1 MVCLIKSKYKNELAE
16 YKRILGSEEAAY
28 YALAAN
34 NGFMLDEDPQGNH
47 SELYDALIASGLSHE
62 DAIQHKVLA
71 YMPQFTD
78 KYGDWVTE
86 GKPEPSIVDLND
98 GKSLYSNESITKIID
113 NKNLDKTLKKVERNN
128 QLFVRN
134 QLIINA
140 LDDSRNRWVQEQL
153 QNYITIGKNPTAADI
168 YGYSLAAQIDWDEKQ
183 ISKIIGEQ
191 QEQIAKV
198 YGLKKVKRDDGSFVY
213 ISSDDSSESK
223 LRVAFV
229 NSITQGQWE
238 DEKGVKH
245 KGMFNE
251 QSASVNAAWNAI
263 YISIEDGDAT
273 TFVHEMVHY
282 YIRTFWNSQP
292 VQDALKEVS
301 GKVTKNKDSQQYS
314 KSLEESLV
322 DEIVSRTPAG
332 QEKANIFFRGI
343 NSILSTLGHPIK
355 ENKVVANNILDTL
368 TAAFSVNQDLS
379 NRAAEVVLYEKYLG
393 TVFDDPITPS
403 SEESSD
409 LEGST
414 FIRIKQTLESRR
426 KSERSRSKAN
436 ANDLL
441 NVEEYLLPIER
452 RDYLNKEDVKDT
464 VTDFLTLAGLDI
476 QRGIRLLLDL
486 KEQGKDAIIN
496 LDPNELMHL
505 KYDIIGYYGNMLG
518 TDIREYVEKTDS
530 LSRDEKNRKKQQ
542 IATISKDITDAKR
555 LFDDIL
561 FQYVDS
567 KLDEYAE
574 ELVAIGDKDIF
585 KANLKLWARNSINN
599 GELMPL
605 EKVLGPAVNS
615 RSPVVRLVEYLVTAQ
630 NRVTYTESLRV
641 GHEIIDR
648 YKKCASLK
656 QKMSKSNF
664 QKIFLDLDDDGNP
677 TGYFARKYNYGKL
690 YRKRDDIV
698 KKLVSKYK
706 LQVDDETGEI
716 SFETKDQYVNYM
728 TDFYTEMDKIAN
740 FRYKKEYYI
749 ARAKMLSPEA
759 LSKEQ
764 QIQREINILVKK
776 SRDKDLD
783 IPLIFNLTSE
793 EQDKLDQLQQEKKNL
808 YSPYIIVKDS
818 SGKIVSFEEKTGSE
832 LRIATEFMQWN
843 KYKAEHFKYKSNWEK
858 FNQVRE
864 HLVNKYGEDSYQVKM
879 LDYKYK
885 TRRIKPEFYEDFEE
899 NDNPRLQELYSR
911 KSFIIDSIIKKKK
924 HGVHPNLRKLNDQ
937 AFAELK
943 KIDQEIADIYRDQDG
958 EGKKSKS
965 KKVWINAY
973 DDNGQIT
980 TEIAYNYF
988 TNAERVNRQTR
999 GISVLEESAYTYTDA
1014 SGYTSPLTVFRF
1026 LTPQDQNM
1034 VEDVLLGEFSEIDPT
1049 SDMLNTEFD
1058 ENENEELQPK
1068 HTEEFVNKN
1077 WEKIQKD
1084 KNLKQFYD
1092 FLLSVMREAYS
1103 NLPNMDPEK
1112 MQYVMPQMRDR
1123 DIKLLFRNR
1132 HILNNMGAS
1141 IADAIS
1147 ITERE
1152 TMYNE
1157 DFSTRP
1163 DGSIIETIPIRW
1175 ITRLKDPSIISTDI
1189 TQSVAMFY
1197 EMSLNYKN
1205 KAEINPMLQAMLFM
1219 TQGGFSEQSKE
1230 SDRSDQA
1237 QRIQNFLQMYV
1248 NGRMRVGV
1256 WGNKN
1261 SPMSKSARVSSRIVD
1276 TVLAKAHAKLMN
1288 HNWRAILKNFVDSF
1302 LTETGEILCGKYI
1315 TVVDALFA
1323 NKEMG
1328 SEIFSQVKSFGRAN
1342 NKSKIAALMQLN
1354 GCSGTIAEL
1363 FGQHNETWLRR
1374 IISKHFSM
1382 GEYTLVDYTFKGHYL
1397 TALYHSIRLV
1407 KNPKTKKLEFM
1418 TKDQAMYHYQNAGL
1432 GIDEGLKQ
1440 WKNAD
1445 KTLWDAY
1452 EVDDKGNA
1460 YVVDEYKDYVYP
1472 YVESL
1477 GRRTNRLVNQ
1487 VAGIIRERSSVINGV
1502 LDTSGSASMR
1512 QSTIGAMVLQ
1522 MRGWMISQ
1530 MWDNLKDGND
1540 FAIYQ
1545 KQWKLMFE
1553 QQRQQQSGY
1562 GSTQM
1567 PGVKQIKPN
1576 QDLNKYT
1583 AKMPKQS
1590 TKDMSFAQRMD
1601 NYFST
1606 GINEDPELHGQYNFE
1621 TGNVETG
1628 QWRGLGRAAFHGL
1641 TDVLKRT
1648 MMAYKSIRGIENS
1661 EAYQRRLTRNERY
1674 KLRRLSTMAATFM
1687 IMCACTYFTTLA
1699 AAKWPDKWYLHLL
1712 SAVNISAI
1720 SERAS
1725 QLPVF
1730 AWTSILDIVNSM
1742 IISKTLIE
1750 DADKIVNALWDL
1762 VELTEDKVFG
1772 VEGLSYKDPVR
1783 GGAYNKMSNI
1793 SRDWLKVMSYTD
1805 FNIDN
1810 VFRSVLP
1817 SGNKASINYYI
1828 HNVSPTK
1835 QAYEAANLF
1844 VPWMLGLVGID
1855 LGEPKNQTPTST
1867 SSSSGRKSSGRTG
1880 GRGGG
1885 RR

>member
-1 MVCLIKSKYKNELAE
+1 MVCLIKSRYKNELAE

-34 NGFMLDEDPQGNH
+34 NGFMLDKDPQGNN
-47 SELYDALIASGLSHE
+47 SVLYDALIASGLSHDE
-62 DAIQHKVLA
+62 AIQHKVLA
-71 YMPQFTD
+71 YMPQFIA

-98 GKSLYSNESITKIID
+98 GKSLYSNESINKIIE

-128 QLFVRN
+128 QLFIRN

-140 LDDSRNRWVQEQL
+140 LAESRDRWVQEQL
-153 QNYITIGKNPTAADI
+153 KNYITLGKNPTAADI
-168 YGYSLAAQIDWDEKQ
+168 YGYTLAAQIDWDEKQ
-183 ISKIIGEQ
+183 LDKIIGEQ
-191 QEQIAKV
+191 QEQLAKV
-198 YGLKKVKRDDGSFVY
+198 YGLKKVKREDGSFVY
-213 ISSDDSSESK
+213 ISSDDSSDSK

-229 NSITQGQWE
+229 NSITQGTWE

-251 QSASVNAAWNAI
+251 KSDSVNAAWNAI

-282 YIRTFWNSQP
+282 YIRTFWESQP

-301 GKVTKNKDSQQYS
+301 NKVAKNENSQEYS
-314 KSLEESLV
+314 KALEEALV
-322 DEIVSRTPAG
+322 NEIVSRTPAS
-332 QEKANIFFRGI
+332 QEKVNIFYKGI
-343 NSILSTLGHPIK
+343 NAILSALGKPIK
-355 ENKVVANNILDTL
+355 QDKVVKNNILDTL
-368 TAAFSVNQDLS
+368 TAAFSVNEDLS
-379 NRAAEVVLYEKYLG
+379 NRVAEVVLYEKYLG
-393 TVFDDPITPS
+393 TVFDDSITPS
-403 SEESSD
+403 SEEQDD
-409 LEGST
+409 LQGST
-414 FIRIKQTLESRR
+414 FMRIKQTLESRR
-426 KSERSRSKAN
+426 KSERARNKKDN
-436 ANDLL
+436 NDLL
-441 NVEEYLLPIER
+441 NIEAALQSIQR
-452 RDYLNKEDVKDT
+452 KNLSNKDDVKSAVD
-464 VTDFLTLAGLDI
+464 DFLLLADLDV
-476 QRGIRLLLDL
+476 QRALRFLINL
-486 KEQGKDAIIN
+486 KEQGRDAIVS
-496 LDPNELMHL
+496 LDPSELMHL
-505 KYDIIGYYGNMLG
+505 KYDVIGYYNNMLG
-518 TDIREYVEKTDS
+518 TDIRNYVENTDS
-530 LSRDEKNRKKQQ
+530 MSNDQKNVKRQQ
-542 IATISKDITDAKR
+542 ISSISRYISDAKR
-555 LFDDIL
+555 LFDDVL
-561 FQYVDS
+561 SQYVDN

-585 KANLKLWARNSINN
+585 KANLKLWVRNSINN

-615 RSPVVRLVEYLVTAQ
+615 RSPIVRLVEYLVTAQ
-630 NRVTYTESLRV
+630 NRMTYTESLKV
-641 GHEIIDR
+641 GHELIDR
-648 YKKCASLK
+648 YKKCSSLL

-690 YRKRDDIV
+690 YRKRDSII
-698 KKLVSKYK
+698 KKLVKKYS
-706 LQVDDETGEI
+706 LPIDENGKVKFPSNELRI
-716 SFETKDQYVNYM
+716 KYY
-728 TDFYTEMDKIAN
+728 TDFYNKMDEIAN

-749 ARAKMLSPEA
+749 QRAKMLSEEA

-764 QIQREINILVKK
+764 SIQQEINILIKK
-776 SRDKDLD
+776 SIDKDLKV
-783 IPLIFNLTSE
+783 PLIFNLTSE
-793 EQDKLDQLQQEKKNL
+793 EQDKLNQLQQEKKNL
-808 YSPYIIVKDS
+808 YSPYIIVKDDNGNIIQFEQKE
-818 SGKIVSFEEKTGSE
+818 GKD
-832 LRIATEFMQWN
+832 LQIAQEFMAWN
-843 KYKAEHFKYKSNWEK
+843 QYKSKHFKYKSNWDK
-858 FNQVRE
+858 FNNVRQ
-864 HLVNKYGEDSYQVKM
+864 HLVDKYGENSYQVKM

-885 TRRIKPEFYEDFEE
+885 TKRIKPEFYEETGE
-899 NDNPRLQELYSR
+899 NNDPKLAELYSR
-911 KSFIIDSIIKKKK
+911 RSSIINSIIKKKR
-924 HGVHPNLRKLNDQ
+924 HGDHPNLRRLNSQ

-943 KIDQEIADIYRDQDG
+943 RIDQEIADIYRSQDG
-958 EGKKSKS
+958 DIPNLKS
-965 KKVWINAY
+965 KKIWINAY
-973 DDNGQIT
+973 DNEGNIT
-980 TEIAYNYF
+980 TQSAYEYF
-988 TNAERVNRQTR
+988 AELERVNRQTR
-999 GISVLEESAYTYTDA
+999 GISTLDESAYTYIDA
-1014 SGYTSPLTVFRF
+1014 SGHTSPLTVFRF
-1026 LTPQDQNM
+1026 ITPQDENM
-1034 VEDVLLGEFSEIDPT
+1034 VEDVLLGEFSEIDST
-1049 SDMLNTEFD
+1049 SDILNTDFD
-1058 ENENEELQPK
+1058 ETENEELQPK
-1068 HTEEFVNKN
+1068 HTEEFINKN
-1077 WEKIQKD
+1077 WEKIQND
-1084 KNLKQFYD
+1084 SNLKYFYD
-1092 FLLSVMREAYS
+1092 FLLQTMREAYA

-1163 DGSIIETIPIRW
+1163 DGSRIETIPIRW
-1175 ITRLKDPSIISTDI
+1175 VTRLKDPSIISTDI

-1197 EMSLNYKN
+1197 EMSLNYRN

-1261 SPMSKSARVSSRIVD
+1261 SPMGKNARIASRVVD

-1315 TVVDALFA
+1315 TVKDALFA

-1328 SEIFSQVKSFGRAN
+1328 FEIFSQAGSFGRAN

-1374 IISKHFSM
+1374 VISKHFSM
-1382 GEYTLVDYTFKGHYL
+1382 GEYSLVDYTFKGHYL

-1407 KNPKTKKLEFM
+1407 KNPKTQKMEFM
-1418 TKDQAMYHYQNAGL
+1418 TKDQAMYHYQAAGL
-1432 GIDEGLKQ
+1432 GINQGLKQ
-1440 WKNAD
+1440 WKTS
-1445 KTLWDAY
+1445 KETLFDAY
-1452 EVDDKGNA
+1452 DVDDKGNA
-1460 YVVDEYKDYVYP
+1460 YVIDEYEDYVYP

-1487 VAGIIRERSSVINGV
+1487 VAGTIRERSSVINGV
-1502 LDTSGSASMR
+1502 LDASGSAAMR

-1545 KQWKLMFE
+1545 KQWKLMME
-1553 QQRQQQSGY
+1553 QQRQQEASY
-1562 GSTQM
+1562 GSFQM
-1567 PGVKQIKPN
+1567 PGTRTTQSN
-1576 QDLNKYT
+1576 QDQNKYT
-1583 AKMPKQS
+1583 AKLPKQS
-1590 TKDMSFAQRMD
+1590 TEGMSLGERID
-1601 NYFST
+1601 NYFNT
-1606 GINEDPELHGQYNFE
+1606 DINEDEEFHGQYNFE
-1621 TGNVETG
+1621 TGSIETG
-1628 QWRGLGRAAFHGL
+1628 QWRGLGRASFHAL
-1641 TDVLKRT
+1641 TDVFKRT
-1648 MMAYKSIRGIENS
+1648 INAYKAIRRIENS
-1661 EAYQRRLTRNERY
+1661 EEYQRRLTRNERY
-1674 KLRRLSTMAATFM
+1674 KLRRLSTMIATFM
-1687 IMCACTYFTTLA
+1687 IVCACTYFTSLA
-1699 AAKWPDKWYLHLL
+1699 AAKWPEKWYLHLL
-1712 SAVNISAI
+1712 SAVNVSVI

-1725 QLPVF
+1725 QLPAF
-1730 AWTSILDIVNSM
+1730 AWASILDIVNSLV
-1742 IISKTLIE
+1742 ISKTLIE
-1750 DADKIVNALWDL
+1750 DADKVVNALLDL

-1772 VEGLSYKDPVR
+1772 VEGLTYADPVK
-1783 GGAYNKMSNI
+1783 GGAYDKMSNI
-1793 SRDWLKVMSYTD
+1793 SRDWLKVASYTD

-1835 QAYEAANLF
+1835 QTYEASRFF
-1844 VPWMLGLVGID
+1844 VPWALGLVGID
-1855 LGEPKNQTPTST
+1855 LGDPEEEKEKHKTTQSKRRN
-1867 SSSSGRKSSGRTG
+1867 SSRDRS
-1880 GRGGG
+1880 RGGS
-1885 RR
+1885 RSF